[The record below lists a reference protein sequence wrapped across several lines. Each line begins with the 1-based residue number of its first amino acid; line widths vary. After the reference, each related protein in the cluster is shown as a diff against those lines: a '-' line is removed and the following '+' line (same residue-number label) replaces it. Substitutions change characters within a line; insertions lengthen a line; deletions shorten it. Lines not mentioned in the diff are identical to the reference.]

1 MFCKNRDM
9 AYTVTVYDK
18 YAKPKGFRTPLGDM
32 NDRTYLRNL
41 TKEIMSHSI
50 LPLRNEACKDSVS
63 PGYIAEAIHQNS
75 LIMVFKRDNKP
86 HGFIIS
92 SPKRGSGVYLDV
104 ICAKSEGSKFLQYF
118 IDYVESRGYG
128 IITLSALPT
137 VLTFYPRFGFEHRK
151 SCAAGADV
159 VPLPAAIQAK
169 IAAKKL
175 PKDMEEVYFDD
186 DFRAFMLELHNKGF
200 STKRDEL
207 CALRDLNEYELGW
220 YECFDDGYKMRRC
233 GTRRRTSTRRAA
245 AKTRKS
251 AARRAE
257 A

>member
-1 MFCKNRDM
+1 MV
-9 AYTVTVYDK
+9 YTVTVYDR
-18 YAKPKGFRTPLGDM
+18 YAKPKGFRTPLENM

-41 TKEIMSHSI
+41 TKEIIGHSI
-50 LPLRNEACKDSVS
+50 LPIRNEACKTTVS
-63 PGYIAEAIHQNS
+63 PGYIAESIKQNS
-75 LIMVFKRDNKP
+75 LIMVLKQDSKP

-92 SPKRGSGVYLDV
+92 SPKHGSGVYLDV
-104 ICAKSEGSKFLQYF
+104 ICAKSDGSKFLQYF
-118 IDYVESRGYG
+118 IDYVESCGYG
-128 IITLSALPT
+128 IITLSSLPT

-175 PKDMEEVYFDD
+175 PKDVEDAYMDD
-186 DFRAFMLELHNKGF
+186 DFRAFMLELHNKGY

-233 GTRRRTSTRRAA
+233 GAKATRRRGPRRA
-245 AKTRKS
+245 AKTRK
-251 AARRAE
+251 ARRRA